1 MKLIVG
7 LGNPGLQYDKT
18 RHNVGFLVVD
28 ALASRHAGGQV
39 PKSRFHAI
47 TLDAHIG
54 AEKVLLMKP
63 TTFMNLSGKAVGEA
77 VRFFKLDP
85 SEDLIVIVDD
95 IALPVGHTRVR
106 KNGGT
111 GGHNGLSDIDRLLGT
126 DAYTRVRLG
135 VGEVPRLMNQSDWV
149 LSRFMS
155 EERDEIERGVV
166 RSADATEC
174 VIAEGVVKAMNTF
187 NTKLKKPKPEKMSEA
202 SDKQTDRSDR
212 ADQADCEQQTSK
224 RTQANQT
231 ETNNS
236 PEG

>member
-18 RHNVGFLVVD
+18 RHNAGFMVVD
-28 ALASRHAGGQV
+28 ALASRHAGGQI
-39 PKSRFHAI
+39 PRSRFNAI

-63 TTFMNLSGKAVGEA
+63 TTYMNRSGQSVGEA

-106 KNGGT
+106 KNGGS
-111 GGHNGLSDIDRLLGT
+111 GGHNGLSDIDRMLGG
-126 DAYTRVRLG
+126 DAYIRVRLG
-135 VGEVPRLMNQSDWV
+135 VGAVPKLMNQSDWV

-155 EERDEIERGVV
+155 EEREDIERGIE
-166 RSADATEC
+166 RAADATEC
-174 VIAEGVVKAMNTF
+174 VLDEGVVKAMNAF
-187 NTKLKKPKPEKMSEA
+187 NVKLKKPKPERDEREPTNDQQQSSE
-202 SDKQTDRSDR
+202 SD
-212 ADQADCEQQTSK
+212 QQES
-224 RTQANQT
+224 
-231 ETNNS
+231 EVNS
-236 PEG
+236 SPQG

>member
-7 LGNPGLQYDKT
+7 LGNPGLQYEKT

-28 ALASRHAGGQV
+28 VLASRHATGQV
-39 PKSRFHAI
+39 PKSRFNSI

-63 TTFMNLSGKAVGEA
+63 TTYMNLSGKAVGEA

-106 KNGGT
+106 KNGGS
-111 GGHNGLSDIDRLLGT
+111 GGHNGLSDIDRMLGG
-126 DAYTRVRLG
+126 DGYMRVRLG
-135 VGEVPRLMNQSDWV
+135 VGAVPKLMNQADWV

-155 EERDEIERGVV
+155 EEREDIERGIT
-166 RSADATEC
+166 RAADATEC
-174 VIAEGVVKAMNTF
+174 ILDEGVVKAMNTF
-187 NTKLKKPKPEKMSEA
+187 NTKLKKPKPEKQPK
-202 SDKQTDRSDR
+202 D
-212 ADQADCEQQTSK
+212 DQAESSESNNNETKNETS
-224 RTQANQT
+224 
-231 ETNNS
+231 S
-236 PEG
+236 SS

>member
-18 RHNVGFLVVD
+18 RHNVGFMVVD
-28 ALASRHAGGQV
+28 TLASRHAGGQV
-39 PKSRFHAI
+39 PRSRFHSV
-47 TLDAHIG
+47 TLDAFIG

-63 TTFMNLSGKAVGEA
+63 TTYMNLSGKAVSEA

-106 KNGGT
+106 KSGGS

-135 VGEVPRLMNQSDWV
+135 VGEVPKLMNQSDWV

-155 EERDEIERGVV
+155 EERDDIEQGITRA
-166 RSADATEC
+166 ADATEC
-174 VIAEGVVKAMNTF
+174 IISEGVVKAMNTF
-187 NTKLKKPKPEKMSEA
+187 NAKLKKPKPEPGVE
-202 SDKQTDRSDR
+202 R
-212 ADQADCEQQTSK
+212 ADEEQQQTSSDP
-224 RTQANQT
+224 RTNQT

-236 PEG
+236 PRG

>member
-18 RHNVGFLVVD
+18 RHNVGFMVVD

-39 PKSRFHAI
+39 PRSRFNAVTI
-47 TLDAHIG
+47 DAHIG

-63 TTFMNLSGKAVGEA
+63 TTYMNLSGKSVGEA

-106 KNGGT
+106 KNGGS
-111 GGHNGLSDIDRLLGT
+111 GGHNGLSDIDRVLGG
-126 DAYTRVRLG
+126 DGYMRVRLG
-135 VGEVPRLMNQSDWV
+135 VGQVPKLMNQSDWV

-155 EERDEIERGVV
+155 EEKDDIERGIL
-166 RSADATEC
+166 RAADATES
-174 VIAEGVVKAMNTF
+174 ILDEGVVKAMNAF
-187 NTKLKKPKPEKMSEA
+187 NTKLKKPKLEGMPEEKPSDEQPKSSEPQVNE
-202 SDKQTDRSDR
+202 S
-212 ADQADCEQQTSK
+212 
-224 RTQANQT
+224 
-231 ETNNS
+231 ETNS
-236 PEG
+236 SSQS

>member
-18 RHNVGFLVVD
+18 RHNVGFMVVD
-28 ALASRHAGGQV
+28 ALASRHAGGQI
-39 PKSRFHAI
+39 PRSRFNAVTI
-47 TLDAHIG
+47 DAHIG

-106 KNGGT
+106 KNGGS
-111 GGHNGLSDIDRLLGT
+111 GGHNGLSDIDRMLGG
-126 DAYTRVRLG
+126 DAYMRVRLG
-135 VGEVPRLMNQSDWV
+135 VGAVPKLMNQSDWV

-155 EERDEIERGVV
+155 EEREDIERGIE
-166 RSADATEC
+166 RAADATEC
-174 VIAEGVVKAMNTF
+174 ILDEGVVKAMNTF
-187 NTKLKKPKPEKMSEA
+187 NTKLKKPRAEKQAEKP
-202 SDKQTDRSDR
+202 SD
-212 ADQADCEQQTSK
+212 DQASNTDSTVNDTEVNSSSTS
-224 RTQANQT
+224 
-231 ETNNS
+231 
-236 PEG
+236 